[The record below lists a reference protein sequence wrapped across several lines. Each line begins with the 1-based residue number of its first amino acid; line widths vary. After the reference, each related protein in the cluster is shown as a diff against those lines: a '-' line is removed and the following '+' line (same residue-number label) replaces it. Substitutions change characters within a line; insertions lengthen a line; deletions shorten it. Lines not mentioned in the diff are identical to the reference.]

1 MMTGF
6 PYLKR
11 DLVKL
16 LGILCHDSKP
26 IQDRIRCCGGI
37 PIVLNLCVIDERN
50 PCKSFFF
57 LFLVGELRDCVA
69 RTTTRP
75 GERNRRARISASF
88 RSHKPIRNALR
99 SHHGE
104 EGQLIV
110 TYITDLREHAV
121 FALRNILRDSPEN
134 QAVVDS
140 FRADEHVVGGTTV
153 M

>member
-1 MMTGF
+1 MTASRF
-6 PYLKR
+6 KTAYAVAEASRLCSICVSSTSAT
-11 DLVKL
+11 LVS
-16 LGILCHDSKP
+16 H
-26 IQDRIRCCGGI
+26 
-37 PIVLNLCVIDERN
+37 
-50 PCKSFFF
+50 FFF
-57 LFLVGELRDCVA
+57 LFLVGELRDGVA

-99 SHHGE
+99 PHNGE